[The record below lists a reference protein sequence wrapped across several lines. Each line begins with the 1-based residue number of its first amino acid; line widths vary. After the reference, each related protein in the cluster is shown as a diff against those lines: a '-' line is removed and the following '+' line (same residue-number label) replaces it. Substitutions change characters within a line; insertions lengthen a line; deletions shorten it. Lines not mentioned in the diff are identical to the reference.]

1 MPQVA
6 FNRCLILTN
15 VDAGC
20 ESQLPRKPMKLSK
33 FGQKFSRQSGINR
46 LMVDLGEAYASNHP
60 DLCMLGGGNP
70 AAIPQAQALFGREM
84 EKLIETKL
92 FEKMV
97 GIYDGPQGETT
108 FLEVFSQYLNKQF
121 DWNLTPRNISL
132 TNGSQNSFFY
142 LFNALAGEMSDGSF
156 KKILFPLSPE
166 YVGYADSGLSEAM
179 FVSRRPKIEML
190 ENRQFKYRVDFDKLE
205 IGDDIAAICLSRP
218 TNPTGNV
225 VSDKEL
231 AKLQELADRH
241 GIPLIV
247 DNAYGQPFPNV
258 IYSDARLTWSDNTI
272 LCMSLSKL
280 GLPGARTGIVI
291 ASEQITQVMS
301 SLSGIITLAP
311 NSIGASLMT
320 RMIEDDEI
328 THLTEQIIK
337 PFYRERLDTAVE
349 IFKKEFAELPVLMH
363 KPEGAFFLW
372 LWLQDL
378 PISTNEL
385 YLRLKARHLYVI
397 PGEEFF
403 IDIDPAWEHTRQ
415 CLRINYAQPEDQLR
429 RGLEVLAAELKAL
442 YAG

>member
-1 MPQVA
+1 MP
-6 FNRCLILTN
+6 
-15 VDAGC
+15 
-20 ESQLPRKPMKLSK
+20 PKPMKLSK
-33 FGQKFSRQSGINR
+33 FGQKFSRQSGINQ

-70 AAIPQAQALFGREM
+70 ASIPQAQALFGRAM
-84 EKLIETKL
+84 EELIENKL

-121 DWNLTPRNISL
+121 GWNLTPRNISL
-132 TNGSQNSFFY
+132 SNGSQNSFFY

-156 KKILFPLSPE
+156 RKILFPLSPE
-166 YVGYADSGLSEAM
+166 YVGYADAGLSEAM
-179 FVSRRPKIEML
+179 FVSQRPKIELL
-190 ENRQFKYRVDFDKLE
+190 ENRQFKYRVNFDELE

-231 AKLQELADRH
+231 AKLQELAIQH

-258 IYSDARLTWSDNTI
+258 IYSDAHITWSDNTI

-291 ASEQITQVMS
+291 ASEQMTQVIS

-320 RMIEDDEI
+320 KMIEDDEI
-328 THLTEQIIK
+328 THLTEEIIK
-337 PFYRERLDTAVE
+337 PFYSERLNTAIE
-349 IFKKEFAELPVLMH
+349 IFSEELAELPALIH

-385 YLRLKARHLYVI
+385 YQRLKAQHVYVI

-403 IDIDPAWEHTRQ
+403 IDIDPSWEHTRQ

-429 RGLEVLAAELKAL
+429 RGFKVLARELRAL